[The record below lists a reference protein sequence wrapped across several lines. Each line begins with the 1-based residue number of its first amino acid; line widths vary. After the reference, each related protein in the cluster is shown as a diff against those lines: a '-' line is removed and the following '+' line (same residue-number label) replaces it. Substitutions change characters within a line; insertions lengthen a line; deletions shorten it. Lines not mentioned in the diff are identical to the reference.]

1 MRKKIIL
8 ILISLFF
15 FAAFVA
21 FSYLVKTKIFN
32 QIDFDTTVRLQ
43 NHIPIKYDGFLSSLS
58 LIGSFEILA
67 GIIFLIAVFRKKL
80 VSLFIFIPF
89 AMAHVIEIIGKALL
103 HHPGPPYLF
112 FRYNIDFLFPSSYI
126 QPGSSYPSGHSL
138 RIVFISFIFFYLI
151 MKSRPKG
158 DRPLD
163 EKLKTPF
170 KILSTSFLLIFNVLM
185 LVSRVSLGE
194 HWTTDVVGG
203 VLLGLSS
210 GIFALIFL

>member
-15 FAAFVA
+15 FAAFVV

-32 QIDFDTTVRLQ
+32 QIDFDTTIRLQ

-67 GIIFLIAVFRKKL
+67 GIIFLIAILRKKF
-80 VSLFIFIPF
+80 VSLFIFIPL

-138 RIVFISFIFFYLI
+138 RIVFISFIFFSLI
-151 MKSRPKG
+151 KKS
-158 DRPLD
+158 
-163 EKLKTPF
+163 KLKSAM
-170 KILSTSFLLIFNVLM
+170 KILLIFFLLVFNILM
-185 LVSRVSLGE
+185 LMSRVSLGE
-194 HWTTDVVGG
+194 HWTTDVIGG
-203 VLLGLSS
+203 ALLGLSAAFFS
-210 GIFALIFL
+210 FLFL

>member
-32 QIDFDTTVRLQ
+32 QIDFDTTVKLQ

-67 GIIFLIAVFRKKL
+67 GIIFLIAIFRKKFH
-80 VSLFIFIPF
+80 SLFIFIPL
-89 AMAHVIEIIGKALL
+89 ALAHVIEIIGKALL

-151 MKSRPKG
+151 KKS
-158 DRPLD
+158 
-163 EKLKTPF
+163 KLKSAM
-170 KILSTSFLLIFNVLM
+170 KILLISFLLVFNILM

-194 HWTTDVVGG
+194 HWTTDVIGG
-203 VLLGLSS
+203 ALLGLSS